1 VYCFYLFQILALLLA
16 LPEASSV
23 FLSLQSEFI
32 AAACSDDF
40 VAGTNTSLLVFL
52 SFADVISTFFP
63 TFFL

>member
-1 VYCFYLFQILALLLA
+1 MFLFLFCLHQILALLLA

-40 VAGTNTSLLVFL
+40 IAGTQKL
-52 SFADVISTFFP
+52 I
-63 TFFL
+63 